1 MDEVQI
7 QGLRSRYQLMERL
20 PAVRGAHFVGL
31 FRGYCMETGVAVAV
45 KFLRCNENIHQRI
58 EGILTCGATQD
69 AEHVV
74 RLLDSG
80 TLEEENDRF
89 LFIVMEHLSGID
101 VATHFNQHFRQQQR
115 PMEIR
120 LVIHLARQILLGLA
134 ELHRHGIVHRDADVS
149 NWFLTDAQTAKLID
163 LDVSYLP
170 WLQQPEERRIGKLHY
185 MPPQQVEMETPSA
198 DWDLYAVAI
207 GIYLLTTGTL
217 PFVYGEE
224 EQVIR
229 AIKTKALPRN
239 KLISKDLY
247 KILRK
252 ACAKK
257 KSDRFQSAEQMV
269 KALSALG
276 HQPSRT
282 TRTALLLLSFL
293 LVLLLLLY
301 RFRSRE
307 SSPPPPPPEP
317 RASFDI
323 SPDPCTEPCTVTLR
337 SSSEYTASTTLYRWY
352 INGAELDCRDSV
364 CVTDALK
371 EGKYSFVLIVNNLG
385 ITDTVSKELIVT
397 APLPTPPPNPPEPRP
412 NPPPPPNHSSKIK
425 VSGSNQLVTFEDP
438 TFFTNLDSVTATDDP
453 SYIKVTYSRD
463 GQSYECELRVEGGVV
478 TKEETDNCR

>member
-31 FRGYCMETGVAVAV
+31 FSGHCMETGVAVAV

-120 LVIHLARQILLGLA
+120 LVINLARQILLGLA

-170 WLQQPEERRIGKLHY
+170 WLQQPEEKRRIGKLHY

-224 EQVIR
+224 EPVIR

-257 KSDRFQSAEQMV
+257 QSDRFQSADQMI
-269 KALSALG
+269 KALGALG
-276 HQPSRT
+276 HQPSQT

-323 SPDPCTEPCTVTLR
+323 SPVFCTEPCTVTLR
-337 SSSEYTASTTLYRWY
+337 SSSEYTTPTTLYRWY

-371 EGKYSFVLIVNNLG
+371 EGNYSFVLIVNNLD
-385 ITDTVSKELIVT
+385 ITDTASIEFIVT
-397 APLPTPPPNPPEPRP
+397 APPPTPRP
-412 NPPPPPNHSSKIK
+412 NHSRRIK

-438 TFFTNLDSVTATDDP
+438 TFYTNLDSVTATNDP
-453 SYIKVTYSRD
+453 SYIRVAYTRD

-478 TKEETDNCR
+478 TKVETDNCP